1 MVESLATIMSHFSGE
16 ANRARCLAHIVN
28 LVAKIILGQFDKSK
42 KKKKGKNLP
51 DVVNDNDNEIV
62 VDKDKVVVEE
72 NVEDSDDDEQMER
85 VMDKEEKE
93 MDEGGGDDEDD
104 EDGEKLL
111 QDAEILEEL
120 MEDDIERV
128 GMKAKP
134 VRQAL
139 FKVNTTFFSFLFF
152 FRSIP
157 SRSFP
162 SLLFFNLPSFFYNL
176 SSNPWL
182 SIPALSFF
190 LYFYFRFLREPSFRS
205 KTVTLSF
212 YICLPLL
219 FTVAIAFFIY
229 RCHRIISSHFFSPFF
244 SHYSLLFLRLPLPS
258 PLCFHRS
265 HRFSIPS
272 PLLFLPPCSLCFYRC
287 HRFSIP
293 SPFFSFHRVLF
304 VSTVAIGFRSP
315 RPSFSSAMFF
325 FFRSKSL
332 CFFYIIYISTP
343 FSQPTTILFPHLFF
357 TPILFTPLYVSLF
370 MLLSPFFISLPL
382 LYFFYRCS
390 LLFYRCSILFL

>member
-28 LVAKIILGQFDKSK
+28 LVAKIILRQFDASK
-42 KKKKGKNLP
+42 EKKRKNSP
-51 DVVNDNDNEIV
+51 DIVNDNNNEIV

-219 FTVAIAFFIY
+219 FTVAIAFYIY
-229 RCHRIISSHFFSPFF
+229 RCHRIISSHFFPPSFHITLFF
-244 SHYSLLFLRLPLPS
+244 FLRLPLPS

-265 HRFSIPS
+265 
-272 PLLFLPPCSLCFYRC
+272 